1 MPEEQAISNAA
12 LIRNHAFFASD
23 AMGISPK
30 EYFDKYA
37 PKIEKTAFSEFGKPK
52 QEAKPYVLSEEE
64 LKGVEAPQM
73 TQKDINYAK
82 AHPEWKKNA
91 DNIELIERAGASIN
105 DDLETIN
112 NALRNYATEDYR
124 YRKEREVNHYNYLA
138 SQLSEDEQER
148 LAIMVENGTDA
159 DEAFSQIKYGESDNE
174 GLNLTPRKDTF
185 TRIIGT
191 NGQVSYFQDQ
201 IKEAQDLS
209 ENMEKL
215 DNIYPAYEGET
226 ININGQEKTVYN
238 SNGDRI
244 AKSKEALE
252 NFYRWFGD
260 SKVVDKEG
268 RPLVVYHGT
277 KSKFNVFDKS
287 KKGQASTVSKAGFW
301 FSPSEEF
308 GKNFAEDIWYG
319 EEETIVMPVYLNL
332 QNPKIY
338 KSGKIS
344 EEEYEKAKRIFENA
358 ENKLKEAEDETQR
371 ILEKDGLLASWQ
383 YRDKINIDK
392 IRKDFEYAKSELNAT
407 QTTDAYEKFKMDIYR
422 VGGQKPTEA
431 TVGGLGM
438 ALDDYK
444 SPEKYADML
453 KEQGYDGIIIEDT
466 VYDASNI
473 TNAKTNTQYVAFE
486 SNQIKSTDNRGTYSE
501 SENIYYQFAGEK
513 AQTAALDNLRLAQNM
528 EINDYSTDEIWRETG
543 WYKGKDGKWRFEISD
558 DDAVVDLSKTATDV
572 GTTLGNILSH
582 DKLYS
587 AYPELRGLSVI
598 VSSEMKGGQ
607 ARARYIKGVY
617 DKDLDITIGKRIE
630 INSDIIHRKDV
641 DLKSIIM
648 HEVQHAIQDIEG
660 FASGGSVSTF
670 FDKENMDVF
679 QKLFQEED
687 NKKFNQAVLDALYE
701 EVSTD
706 AANKISDADDKV
718 VAAAEKFALAEGDG
732 IEEAQVYD
740 DALEELDNALKEA
753 GKNSDWFAELK
764 TKAREKAGVDIMGRS
779 KRAKNY
785 DPFELYKQL
794 YGEVEARNTQSRMD
808 LTEEERR
815 AKTPESTQDIK
826 NADAIVIFDD
836 GTAMAYE
843 PETYYQSAF
852 AGSRVD
858 YDRPSLEAI
867 GSGEGNQIKST
878 SNRGTYSESENINYQ
893 EGDDRDLVV
902 LHSISPANL
911 RKSIEFGGFAVPSL
925 AIVRKGQEFHFDDL
939 PITLVGNKEMIDPYD
954 ERNEVYNRDVWTKTF
969 PWVTYKKP
977 TQAKEKSF
985 KNKIGEYYKRTNSE
999 NELGSFIYVAQRGDT
1014 SSALSQFENSNGA
1027 ILYYLE
1033 NIKKQ
1038 KVEFAEKDLASD
1050 ILQRAGIDETLANEI
1065 QGLDADTD
1073 RAKITESFKRFLER
1087 KDEEDFSDIEDAE
1100 KREKMIKFSRK
1111 LANENYFD
1119 KESGNIRFN
1128 KADTIVTAADNY
1140 FRSKGKK
1147 FIDQYDVRSQLREM
1161 IKDDENYQE
1170 WATEFFENELVG
1182 DKMVQVGNTLKPFTL
1197 DNVVEAM
1204 TSGKT
1209 IASQATPLPAMGK
1222 VIASGAKK
1230 LESIIDIKEEGK
1242 RLVTDEQSR
1251 ENMEKVTE
1259 ALYEFLDMF
1268 DKDTSFEINMDR
1280 KDAVAQALQEVLK
1293 NKNVTKE
1300 SLRKAILRNWPS
1312 EKTVSDEALSYGV
1325 ELAKQIKDLARYY
1338 FEAKPQRAVG
1348 LKEFSAAIIPTS
1360 QEFDEIAQY
1369 VAEMGL
1375 DVVRSDNQQEA
1386 LQDIDT
1392 KKNVFFQD
1400 EQAPRGAFANDTIY
1414 LFENAN
1420 ESTLPHELTHSWQK
1434 ELRRINETNPT
1445 EKLTG
1450 MLEQID
1456 NWTSSEFTRKYSV
1469 SKRNYGYAVIDKRG
1483 NVVYDNRGNG
1493 FLTEQDAVEY
1503 AKDEIFAR
1511 GFEQYVREGKAPN
1524 NSLKQA
1530 FRNFFMW
1537 LKKIYRDAMDLN
1549 IQLSP
1554 DIKNVYADLLGGVDV
1569 DFFLDATPE
1578 SFIQQRIKL
1587 GEQREKTL
1595 DGIIQDAQANKQRVV
1610 KTKRGKGFSRVWSTA
1625 MIPLSTRAKRIS
1637 PKLRNVL
1644 RKYEFTLSNEL
1655 NKKYDKVRPFMDLWK
1670 NMSED
1675 DIIAFDFALKND
1687 YVAKQLEI
1695 VDKYN
1700 ARKEW
1705 EAVRETLENIYDE
1718 ALNAGLDI
1726 NWRPD
1731 YFPRKVKDVDGF
1743 LSYLHNAPEWT
1754 RFQQAISEAGLD
1766 GATAEEQ
1773 AEFLNKYLRG
1783 FVKVDLMPNKYGSEK
1798 ERKIDIIDNEM
1809 NQFYAPSIEA
1819 LVGYIEGLNSRI
1831 VSSKFLGKGDNIEE
1845 SIGGYLTYLLNN
1857 NIIAPEQ
1864 IDEARN
1870 ILRARFDA
1878 RGVSNPWLANMR
1890 NYSYM
1895 YTMGGINSAITQIE
1909 DLSVAMYKAGVWNT
1923 LTTAMESKR
1932 ITKKDL
1938 GLTSISAEFV
1948 EQSKS
1953 AAYLGKLFKLTG
1965 LDGIDSFGKE
1975 TLVNAEL
1982 KKFQKMSDETLR
1994 EYIEPIMEEETNA
2007 TIQDIRNNTISDN
2020 VLYLMFSE
2028 LSDVQPISLSELPEF
2043 YNRGGNLRVL
2053 YMLKSFALKRIDI
2066 FRNEC
2071 VDKIKSKDFNQVKE
2085 GMQNLLKLSALMVIC
2100 GSSKDWLIDLLYG
2113 RETDMSERV
2122 LNNILGLVGLSKFQ
2136 IYQAKEKGFTG
2147 TVKDIVV
2154 PPLFAVFDDLFTDVA
2169 KGVQG
2174 KREIKDFEVWKGIP
2188 LVGRFYYWWVGRGS
2202 EKQNKKKKY

>member
-1 MPEEQAISNAA
+1 MEFEITAPDGRTLSIEGDSMPNEQELEDIFANVKSDFNSGKAKTSDIYSVDGLPSDTPSKLMQVGEFLKEGVAKPVAQGYFNLAKGFGGMMNWYADQSRLSKEDAESLDISEDVRQKLNTFSDILNIAGDSVRYGSEEWLEKEWLKSDPEVFKGEFFENPSWTRASAAVASALPSFTSIVAFGKSNFALGYALMAGSENADIYLEAKEKVGEEKASGLFLAGTAGTAAIDIAMKPIEKIIKPLKGGFINRMAERAIRGGMEALPESLQQVYQNAVKKYGYDATQSLWSGVIESAIGGFGMGAVAAGAEGLIEQGATEEEVEQLQNVAVESIIANSKELNDIAYQDMKKTLTKINEKFANMSEDDVMRIGRELEEGFGKYYRELSQIMPEEQARSNAA

-64 LKGVEAPQM
+64 LKGVEAPHM
-73 TQKDINYAK
+73 TQQDINYAK
-82 AHPEWKKNA
+82 SHPEWKKNA

-124 YRKEREVNHYNYLA
+124 YRREQEVNHYNALA
-138 SQLSEDEQER
+138 SQLNEDEQER
-148 LAIMVENGTDA
+148 FAIMVENGTNA
-159 DEAFSQIKYGESDNE
+159 DEAFNQIKGIESDTE
-174 GLNLTPRKDTF
+174 GLDLTPRQDTY
-185 TRIIGT
+185 TRVFGA

-215 DNIYPAYEGET
+215 DNIYPAYDGET
-226 ININGQEKTVYN
+226 INIDGVERTVYN

-260 SKVVDKEG
+260 SKVVDEQG

-277 KSKFNVFDKS
+277 DVEFSVFDK
-287 KKGQASTVSKAGFW
+287 TKADSSVGLPAFY
-301 FSPSEEF
+301 FSSSEQYSRE
-308 GKNFAEDIWYG
+308 YG
-319 EEETIVMPVYLNL
+319 NIIMPVYL
-332 QNPKIY
+332 K
-338 KSGKIS
+338 
-344 EEEYEKAKRIFENA
+344 A
-358 ENKLKEAEDETQR
+358 ENVFDIGKDIPDGWYELKTNEERVD
-371 ILEKDGLLASWQ
+371 LL
-383 YRDKINIDK
+383 KK
-392 IRKDFEYAKSELNAT
+392 
-407 QTTDAYEKFKMDIYR
+407 
-422 VGGQKPTEA
+422 
-431 TVGGLGM
+431 
-438 ALDDYK
+438 
-444 SPEKYADML
+444 
-453 KEQGYDGIIIEDT
+453 QGYDGVFD
-466 VYDASNI
+466 Y
-473 TNAKTNTQYVAFE
+473 NAGATEY
-486 SNQIKSTDNRGTYSE
+486 
-501 SENIYYQFAGEK
+501 
-513 AQTAALDNLRLAQNM
+513 
-528 EINDYSTDEIWRETG
+528 
-543 WYKGKDGKWRFEISD
+543 
-558 DDAVVDLSKTATDV
+558 AV
-572 GTTLGNILSH
+572 
-582 DKLYS
+582 
-587 AYPELRGLSVI
+587 
-598 VSSEMKGGQ
+598 
-607 ARARYIKGVY
+607 
-617 DKDLDITIGKRIE
+617 
-630 INSDIIHRKDV
+630 
-641 DLKSIIM
+641 
-648 HEVQHAIQDIEG
+648 
-660 FASGGSVSTF
+660 
-670 FDKENMDVF
+670 
-679 QKLFQEED
+679 
-687 NKKFNQAVLDALYE
+687 FN
-701 EVSTD
+701 
-706 AANKISDADDKV
+706 
-718 VAAAEKFALAEGDG
+718 
-732 IEEAQVYD
+732 
-740 DALEELDNALKEA
+740 
-753 GKNSDWFAELK
+753 
-764 TKAREKAGVDIMGRS
+764 
-779 KRAKNY
+779 
-785 DPFELYKQL
+785 P
-794 YGEVEARNTQSRMD
+794 
-808 LTEEERR
+808 
-815 AKTPESTQDIK
+815 
-826 NADAIVIFDD
+826 
-836 GTAMAYE
+836 
-843 PETYYQSAF
+843 
-852 AGSRVD
+852 
-858 YDRPSLEAI
+858 
-867 GSGEGNQIKST
+867 NQIKST
-878 SNRGTYSESENINYQ
+878 SNRGTYSESENIYYQ
-893 EGDDRDLVV
+893 DGDDRDLVV

-925 AIVRKGQEFHFDDL
+925 AIVRKGQEFHFDNL
-939 PITLVGNKEMIDPYD
+939 PITLVGNKQMIDPYD

-969 PWVTYKKP
+969 PYVTYKKP

-1014 SSALSQFENSNGA
+1014 SSALSQFESSTGA

-1050 ILQRAGIDETLANEI
+1050 ILQRYGIDETLANEI
-1065 QGLDADTD
+1065 QGLDANTD
-1073 RAKITESFKRFLER
+1073 KEKITKAFKEFLER
-1087 KDEEDFSDIEDAE
+1087 KHEEDFANIEDAE
-1100 KREKMIKFSRK
+1100 KREKMINFSRK
-1111 LANENYFD
+1111 LENKNYFD
-1119 KESGNIRFN
+1119 NDGIIYFG
-1128 KADTIVTAADNY
+1128 KADTIVNAAGNY

-1161 IKDDENYQE
+1161 VKDDEDYQE
-1170 WATEFFENELVG
+1170 WATDFFENELVG

-1197 DNVVEAM
+1197 DNVVAAM

-1209 IASQATPLPAMGK
+1209 IASQATPLPAIGK
-1222 VIASGAKK
+1222 VIAQGAKK
-1230 LESIIDIKEEGK
+1230 LESIRDIKEEGK

-1259 ALYEFLDMF
+1259 ALYEFLNMF

-1280 KDAVAQALQEVLK
+1280 KDAVAQALQDVLK

-1300 SLRKAILRNWPS
+1300 SLKKAILRNLPS

-1348 LKEFSAAIIPTS
+1348 LNEFSAAIVPTDA
-1360 QEFDEIAQY
+1360 QFDEIANF
-1369 VAEMGL
+1369 VSSKGL

-1386 LQDIDT
+1386 LQNIDVN
-1392 KKNVFFQD
+1392 KNVFFQD

-1610 KTKRGKGFSRVWSTA
+1610 KTKRGKGFSRVWATA

-1670 NMSED
+1670 NISED

-1705 EAVRETLENIYDE
+1705 EAVRETLENIYDD

-1783 FVKVDLMPNKYGSEK
+1783 FVKVDLMPNRYGSEK

-1831 VSSKFLGKGDNIEE
+1831 VSSKFLGKGANIEE

-1909 DLSVAMYKAGVWNT
+1909 DLSVSMYKAGVWNT

-1938 GLTSISAEFV
+1938 GLDSISAEFV

-1953 AAYLGKLFKLTG
+1953 ASYLNKLFKLTG

-2007 TIQDIRNNTISDN
+2007 TIQDIRNNNISDN

-2043 YNRGGNLRVL
+2043 YNRGGNLRIL

-2100 GSSKDWLIDLLYG
+2100 GTSKDWLIDLLYG

-2202 EKQNKKKKY
+2202 EKQKKNKKY